1 MKREYGLGGMAPCVE
16 WERRLFDVEEE
27 ALMSEVEERYEA
39 LVPLFK
45 YWEKTKD
52 LVGELLHFLT
62 A

>member
-1 MKREYGLGGMAPCVE
+1 MAPCVE